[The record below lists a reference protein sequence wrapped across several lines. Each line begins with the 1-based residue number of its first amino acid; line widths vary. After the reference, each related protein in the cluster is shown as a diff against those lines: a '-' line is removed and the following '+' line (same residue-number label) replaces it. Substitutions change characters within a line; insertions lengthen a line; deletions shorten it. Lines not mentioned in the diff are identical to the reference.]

1 MCCQRAVAFSVSC
14 LSFLVNVGVP
24 ARMGVSIIIVIVI
37 SGQYGSLS
45 LKLKLSNRVCWLS
58 NSVTYVSL
66 L

>member
-1 MCCQRAVAFSVSC
+1 MCCQRAVAFSFSC
-14 LSFLVNVGVP
+14 LSFFVNVGVP
-24 ARMGVSIIIVIVI
+24 ARMGVSIIIVIFI

-45 LKLKLSNRVCWLS
+45 LKLKMSNRVCWLS

>member
-1 MCCQRAVAFSVSC
+1 MCCQRAVALSFSC
-14 LSFLVNVGVP
+14 HSFLVSVDVP
-24 ARMGVSIIIVIVI
+24 ARMGVFIIIVIVI

-45 LKLKLSNRVCWLS
+45 LKLKLSNRMCWLS